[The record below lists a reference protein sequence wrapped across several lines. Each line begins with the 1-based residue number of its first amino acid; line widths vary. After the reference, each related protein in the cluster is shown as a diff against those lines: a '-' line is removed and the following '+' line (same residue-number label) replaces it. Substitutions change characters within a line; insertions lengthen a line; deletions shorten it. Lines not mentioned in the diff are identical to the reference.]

1 MFQSFKQFVPS
12 LVCLSCD
19 GCCRFK
25 ETESIWQP
33 KMSAEEINQAER
45 NGLARQILTK
55 AVSVKGG
62 PLQTTKC
69 GDGHC
74 CTFFNHDDN
83 TCRIYE
89 HRPFEC
95 QLYPFLLT
103 KRDSQIYLA
112 VHLLCPFVQEHYDT
126 PVYAQYVQYLKEFF
140 QQTQTQLFLQRNLV
154 LAGDY
159 SVFQNEIEYISEI
172 RLTVG

>member
-1 MFQSFKQFVPS
+1 MLIGFKQFVPS

-25 ETESIWQP
+25 EAESIWRP
-33 KMSAEEINQAER
+33 KVGLEEIGRAHQ
-45 NGLARQILTK
+45 NGLAKEIFATAMSHQ
-55 AVSVKGG
+55 GG
-62 PLQTTKC
+62 AIKTTPC

-74 CTFFNHDDN
+74 CSFFNRDDN

-95 QLYPFLLT
+95 QLYPFLLA
-103 KRDSQIYLA
+103 KRDSFIYLA
-112 VHLLCPFVQEHYDT
+112 VHLLCPFVQGNYDT
-126 PVYAQYVQYLKEFF
+126 LVYAEYVQYLKEFF
-140 QQTQTQLFLQRNLV
+140 DQDDALSFVQRNTL

-159 SVFQNEIEYISEI
+159 ASYQGEIEYLFEI
-172 RLTVG
+172 T